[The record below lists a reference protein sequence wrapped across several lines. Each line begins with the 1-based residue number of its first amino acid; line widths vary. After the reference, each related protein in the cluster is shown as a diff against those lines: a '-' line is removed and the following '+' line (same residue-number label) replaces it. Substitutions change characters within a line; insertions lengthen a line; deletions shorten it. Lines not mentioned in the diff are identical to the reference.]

1 MKVKLFSHTDLD
13 GYGCNIIMRS
23 IFGDNVDCTNIN
35 YDKIDEEIKQ
45 YIFSEEY
52 KNYACT
58 YITDISVNEE
68 IAKLIDDRI
77 NTTGVKFVLLD
88 HHPTALE
95 LNKYKWAEVKIEND
109 EEKTS
114 GTRMLYDELSE
125 AVNILNDE
133 NYLHSECLFDLVE
146 SVRKYDTWLWK
157 EKYNDAKPKKLNDLF
172 YLLGKERFT
181 DKIIKYIALG
191 SFKVKDFIEDNH
203 LLLELQ
209 QEKIDKYVE
218 SKNKEIIEYNLNGC
232 KVGVVFAEQFQSELG
247 NRLSELNPQYDLI
260 AMIGDKTISYRTI
273 HEDINC
279 GFIASWFGG
288 GGHPKASGS
297 QINKDN
303 KIKYIEELFKISK

>member
-157 EKYNDAKPKKLNDLF
+157 EKYNDVKPKQLNDLF
-172 YLLGKERFT
+172 FLLGNERFT
-181 DKIIKYIALG
+181 DKIIKSIKLG
-191 SFKVKDFIEDNH
+191 TFKVKDFIEDNH

-209 QEKIDKYVE
+209 QEKIDKMQAD
-218 SKNKEIIEYNLNGC
+218 
-232 KVGVVFAEQFQSELG
+232 F
-247 NRLSELNPQYDLI
+247 
-260 AMIGDKTISYRTI
+260 
-273 HEDINC
+273 
-279 GFIASWFGG
+279 
-288 GGHPKASGS
+288 
-297 QINKDN
+297 
-303 KIKYIEELFKISK
+303 